1 MKKTILTAMLFFA
14 FLVVGVQNATA
25 QYVSNDDATI
35 ILNTE
40 VQTILDNPNYTNGT
54 SKDAQYQILDNK
66 VTFYT
71 FVKERIAAGETV
83 EASINQGVMH
93 TNTSNSATSGTWVTA
108 IVGKTPSL
116 TPLHQE
122 ILGLLTL

>member
-1 MKKTILTAMLFFA
+1 MKKKFLTMMLFFA
-14 FLVVGVQNATA
+14 FLIAGIQNVSA
-25 QYVSNDDATI
+25 QYVTNDDATI

-71 FVKERIAAGETV
+71 FVKERIAAGSTV
-83 EASINQGVMH
+83 EAAIQEGVLM
-93 TNTSNSATSGTWVTA
+93 TNTTTSSTSSTFTSAKT
-108 IVGKTPSL
+108 GKTPSL

-122 ILGLLTL
+122 ILGLLAL